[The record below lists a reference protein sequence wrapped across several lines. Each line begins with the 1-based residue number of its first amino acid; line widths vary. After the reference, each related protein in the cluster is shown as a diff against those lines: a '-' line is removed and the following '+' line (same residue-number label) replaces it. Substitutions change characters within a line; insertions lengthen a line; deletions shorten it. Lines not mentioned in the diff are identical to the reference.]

1 MKYTRTFL
9 FFNAWQNDLVRSGIK
24 IKKLGEIIH
33 SIRSKQADVYKKIRS
48 EHIAK
53 RKDLLNGKLRFKKSL
68 CK

>member
-9 FFNAWQNDLVRSGIK
+9 FFNAWQNDLVRSDIK
-24 IKKLGEIIH
+24 IKKLGEIIY

-53 RKDLLNGKLRFKKSL
+53 RKAIF
-68 CK
+68 